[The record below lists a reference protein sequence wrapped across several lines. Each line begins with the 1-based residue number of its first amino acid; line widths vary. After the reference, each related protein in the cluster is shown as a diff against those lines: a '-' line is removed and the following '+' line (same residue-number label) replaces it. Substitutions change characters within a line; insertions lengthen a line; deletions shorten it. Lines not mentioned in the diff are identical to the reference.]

1 MEHHIQISR
10 LEIGGVMILRIS
22 IPELPRAYT
31 AYIWE
36 QE

>member
-1 MEHHIQISR
+1 MEHHIQISH
-10 LEIGGVMILRIS
+10 LEIGGIMILCIS

-31 AYIWE
+31 TYIQQ